1 MRPKVR
7 AQREAGNA
15 STGSF
20 VSRCGLPTDEHRNS
34 DNVIVSPGV
43 QHGAFHVHDYVG
55 NLSTDAG
62 STDQS
67 LQAAGT
73 TCALG
78 DRSTYYWPVLRI
90 LGVEDADAG
99 ERGGGVDG
107 NRGRILTP
115 DDVLVEFRGSSD
127 GPVRA
132 MPRFLRVLTG
142 DAKVAT
148 KADKATAH
156 AQWTCTGFLNRVVTD
171 KYPLCP
177 RGSRVVRIHDFPGCW
192 DGTNTDTEDHRSHMA
207 FARRTGEC
215 PQGFTAVPQLR
226 IVLSYRV
233 PSGASYAVDGSPISS
248 TTPSPTTTTSST

>member
-1 MRPKVR
+1 
-7 AQREAGNA
+7 
-15 STGSF
+15 
-20 VSRCGLPTDEHRNS
+20 
-34 DNVIVSPGV
+34 
-43 QHGAFHVHDYVG
+43 
-55 NLSTDAG
+55 
-62 STDQS
+62 
-67 LQAAGT
+67 
-73 TCALG
+73 
-78 DRSTYYWPVLRI
+78 
-90 LGVEDADAG
+90 
-99 ERGGGVDG
+99 
-107 NRGRILTP
+107 
-115 DDVLVEFRGSSD
+115 
-127 GPVRA
+127 

-233 PSGASYAVDGSPISS
+233 PSGASYAVDGFADQQHNPI
-248 TTPSPTTTTSST
+248 TDHDDFINVMPERLMNAVVRCINTGTRC